1 MVGRGVGPE
10 KDHMHLQLHHLPA
23 DFLVKQLPGV
33 RELAKSFADVD
44 IIKKPIPIIPTVHYN
59 MGGIPT
65 NYKGQVLTQIVSQV
79 IIFSFFF
86 LLLFAF

>member
-1 MVGRGVGPE
+1 
-10 KDHMHLQLHHLPA
+10 MHLQLHHLPS
-23 DFLVKQLPGV
+23 DFLIKQLPGV

-65 NYKGQVLTQIVSQV
+65 NYKAQVLTQVVS
-79 IIFSFFF
+79 ISFFF
-86 LLLFAF
+86 CNMRFWRMRTSKF